1 MTDRN
6 KTYLEIEIVPLDEAE
21 SLWGS
26 LMVQDELTDGEALDA
41 ILTFAAVDGSELVDH
56 DVLVR
61 IEDVIEL
68 WRRRNR

>member
-21 SLWGS
+21 SLWAS

>member
-1 MTDRN
+1 MTDR
-6 KTYLEIEIVPLDEAE
+6 KTHLEIEIVPLDEAE
-21 SLWGS
+21 SLWGA
-26 LMVQDELTDGEALDA
+26 LMVQEELTDGEALDA